1 MIIDKKFNFSLEIG
15 KRIKD
20 LRILK
25 GWSQEQLSFESQ
37 LHRTYIGSVE
47 RGERNITLVN
57 LKKIT
62 DALKIS
68 PAEFFNP
75 FEK

>member
-1 MIIDKKFNFSLEIG
+1 MKKDKKINFSLEIG

-20 LRILK
+20 LRIIK

-57 LKKIT
+57 LKRIT
-62 DALKIS
+62 DALQIS
-68 PAEFFNP
+68 PAEFFKP

>member
-1 MIIDKKFNFSLEIG
+1 MDIG

-20 LRILK
+20 LRMIK

-57 LKKIT
+57 LKRIT
-62 DALKIS
+62 DALQIS
-68 PAEFFNP
+68 PAEFFKP

>member
-1 MIIDKKFNFSLEIG
+1 MIKDKKFNFSLDIG

-20 LRILK
+20 LRMIK

-57 LKKIT
+57 LKRIT
-62 DALKIS
+62 DALQIS
-68 PAEFFNP
+68 PAEFFKP

>member
-1 MIIDKKFNFSLEIG
+1 MKKDKKINFSLEIG

-20 LRILK
+20 LRIIK

-37 LHRTYIGSVE
+37 LHSTYIGSVE

-57 LKKIT
+57 LKRIT
-62 DALKIS
+62 DALQIS
-68 PAEFFNP
+68 PAEFFKP

>member
-1 MIIDKKFNFSLEIG
+1 MKKDKKINFSLEIG

-20 LRILK
+20 LRIIK

-57 LKKIT
+57 FKRIT
-62 DALKIS
+62 DALQIS
-68 PAEFFNP
+68 PAEFFKP

>member
-1 MIIDKKFNFSLEIG
+1 MIKNKNLNYSIEIG

-20 LRILK
+20 LRTLK

-47 RGERNITLVN
+47 RGERNITLIN

-62 DALKIS
+62 DALQIS
-68 PAEFFNP
+68 PADFFEP
-75 FEK
+75 FNK